1 MTCCPLLRHYPL
13 ELFKLSMKQFIWTF
27 KFRLYSYT
35 GLFASQRE
43 FAVKSIWSKSYQHQL
58 QVGGQCGAEEQG
70 NKLWKSWIRV
80 TPFEINNAMES
91 VRIYLISLV
100 SISTSVYDRYSKILV
115 ARFKETSEYG
125 IRNHS
130 PALSISIFP
139 RSYKHNI
146 VK

>member
-1 MTCCPLLRHYPL
+1 M
-13 ELFKLSMKQFIWTF
+13 ELK
-27 KFRLYSYT
+27 
-35 GLFASQRE
+35 
-43 FAVKSIWSKSYQHQL
+43 
-58 QVGGQCGAEEQG
+58 
-70 NKLWKSWIRV
+70 NK
-80 TPFEINNAMES
+80 EINYGRAEFESLPLKLIMES
-91 VRIYLISLV
+91 VRIYLISVV

>member
-58 QVGGQCGAEEQG
+58 QVGGQYGAEEQG

-80 TPFEINNAMES
+80 TPFEINNAMEY
-91 VRIYLISLV
+91 VRIYLISVV
-100 SISTSVYDRYSKILV
+100 SISTSVYSKIFI